1 MVWNLDKELR
11 QGMWDVTVLQ
21 VGQPTL
27 ANVFMLK
34 QKIKLNMVE
43 KQMMMVVLTRT
54 INTPII

>member
-1 MVWNLDKELR
+1 LDKELR